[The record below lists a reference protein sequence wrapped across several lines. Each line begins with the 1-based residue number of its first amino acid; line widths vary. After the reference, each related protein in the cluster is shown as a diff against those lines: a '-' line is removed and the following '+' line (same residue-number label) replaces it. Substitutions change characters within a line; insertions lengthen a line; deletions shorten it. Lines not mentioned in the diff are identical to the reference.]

1 MICVPANWSVN
12 TEWVQEENNY
22 NADMT
27 NMEYVTESK

>member
-1 MICVPANWSVN
+1 MPANYSAN
-12 TEWVQEENNY
+12 TEWVQEENKY